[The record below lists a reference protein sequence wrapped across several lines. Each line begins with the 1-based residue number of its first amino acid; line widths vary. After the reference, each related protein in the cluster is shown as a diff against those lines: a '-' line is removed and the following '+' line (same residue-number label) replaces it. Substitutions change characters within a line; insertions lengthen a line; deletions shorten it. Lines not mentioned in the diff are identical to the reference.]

1 VISLD
6 RILCPS
12 VFKDLTDE
20 DWSHNV
26 QEDFKLNFFYNLDY
40 VLGKVAGQ
48 DQVNVLALMHN
59 PTVEEFRSFSDQRFS
74 FRGFD
79 LVELE
84 TGISA
89 LVNCGEFP
97 KAFSSSD
104 LSDCGLLTEHAQAL
118 LGLAEE
124 SGQAKADRH
133 RRHGCRDH
141 HPGLPTKYG
150 AGNRRN
156 QCQQRLEDQ
165 RGREQAHRTDRRDGR
180 KFSNAF
186 GTGPTRCDCRHD
198 CQQDTGTRHNENE
211 HGHCLM
217 GST

>member
-1 VISLD
+1 MTQWPTAVLLKQTSTMPVIYSAVRHFDPGCGTDWTKFIEWSRLTQLREVISLD
-6 RILCPS
+6 RILCPY

-26 QEDFKLNFFYNLDY
+26 QEDFKLNVFYNLDY

-59 PTVEEFRSFSDQRFS
+59 PTAEEFRSFSDQRFN

-118 LGLAEE
+118 GVQKRLRVAYP
-124 SGQAKADRH
+124 D
-133 RRHGCRDH
+133 DH
-141 HPGLPTKYG
+141 H
-150 AGNRRN
+150 AN
-156 QCQQRLEDQ
+156 
-165 RGREQAHRTDRRDGR
+165 
-180 KFSNAF
+180 
-186 GTGPTRCDCRHD
+186 CDVWAIWRMK
-198 CQQDTGTRHNENE
+198 
-211 HGHCLM
+211 M
-217 GST
+217 GSEIAAKRP